1 MMKKLNYSILI
12 VIMLLITSCNNSIYI
27 YDPIDPR
34 LPIYSETGNNVA
46 GAFINKKLWRSQVA
60 NNNSN
65 DKPRIT
71 FNKTTKLLEFYFRGT
86 SEVYEKIVITIT
98 SDDTIENIKDLTKL
112 DGKKVAINGTN
123 NIGYVIRN
131 NTSKETELTPNT
143 STGQFYIKNAT
154 YGVDGNG
161 SYIIISGTFGFNVD
175 TENGNV
181 KIHYGRFDYKID
193 EDSLWIRE
201 N

>member
-1 MMKKLNYSILI
+1 MRKLSYSIFITIMVLI
-12 VIMLLITSCNNSIYI
+12 CSCNNSIYI

-46 GAFINKKLWRSQVA
+46 GAFINEKLWRSQVGT
-60 NNNSN
+60 SSSQ

-86 SEVYEKIVITIT
+86 SDVYDKIIITIQ

>member
-1 MMKKLNYSILI
+1 MKKLNYSILI

-46 GAFINKKLWRSQVA
+46 GAFINEKLWRSQVA

>member
-1 MMKKLNYSILI
+1 MKKLNYSILI

-46 GAFINKKLWRSQVA
+46 GAFINEKLWRSQVA

-71 FNKTTKLLEFYFRGT
+71 FNKTTKRLAFYFRGT
-86 SEVYEKIVITIT
+86 SDVYDKIIITIQ